1 MGTNLEL
8 LIHFA
13 FQNILPHYE
22 DSHAAYQA
30 AIRVPNVNA
39 DIAKFIPSIMGN
51 YPRIMMTAP
60 ELNILEHDFL
70 GKLPFAIG
78 IAPELLQKGNWV
90 VHLSRV
96 LRRHLQDRNSQID
109 AARKDQL
116 KGAIF
121 PEIVS
126 VIQVQESIAGAE
138 CIAALQLIE
147 QIQIIIQILE
157 RVGRSYKNAG
167 KLSTVI
173 PPAVLYDAIKRLRAI
188 SDPIIAAVMGEQPKS
203 SSQPST

>member
-1 MGTNLEL
+1 MCAGITLEYFKGYRERRKSEARKAKDELTEINVATITMSTNLEL
-8 LIHFA
+8 LIHFT

-39 DIAKFIPSIMGN
+39 DIAKFVPSIMGK
-51 YPRIMMTAP
+51 YPHIMMTAP

-109 AARKDQL
+109 IARKDGL

-126 VIQVQESIAGAE
+126 VV
-138 CIAALQLIE
+138 
-147 QIQIIIQILE
+147 
-157 RVGRSYKNAG
+157 
-167 KLSTVI
+167 
-173 PPAVLYDAIKRLRAI
+173 
-188 SDPIIAAVMGEQPKS
+188 
-203 SSQPST
+203 